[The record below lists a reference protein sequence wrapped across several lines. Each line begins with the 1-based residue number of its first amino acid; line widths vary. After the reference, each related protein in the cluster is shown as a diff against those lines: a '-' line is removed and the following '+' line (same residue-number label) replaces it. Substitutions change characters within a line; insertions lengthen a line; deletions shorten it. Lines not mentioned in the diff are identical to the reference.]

1 MRTNLAYN
9 TYQQNSI
16 QVESP
21 FKLVEMLYEGILRFT
36 TRARRS
42 IEKNDIEKRVY
53 WINRASAIFTELI
66 HTLDYDNSP
75 EIAEYLNGLYAYQLQ
90 LLGEANAHNEVDK
103 LTTVNGVVKGLLEAW
118 RESMQNEL
126 DQ

>member
-1 MRTNLAYN
+1 MQTNLAYN

-90 LLGEANAHNEVDK
+90 LLSEANAHNEVAK

-126 DQ
+126 D